1 MKKIYVREGK
11 KNQILNLKIVST
23 IILNKIKA
31 RKVEIIDCNYPSITQ
46 YYHIYYNTQV

>member
-23 IILNKIKA
+23 ITLNEIKA
-31 RKVEIIDCNYPSITQ
+31 RKVEIIDCNYPSVTQ
-46 YYHIYYNTQV
+46 YYHIYYNT